1 MDMMVQNR
9 PQREYSF
16 PLNRFITKSRF
27 ERIKDFSRTIETP
40 FLVVDL
46 NVVKKKYQALTEK
59 MPFAKVYYAVKANP
73 MEEVLLLLK
82 SLGSNFDVATRNEL
96 DQLLKLGIE
105 AHRISY
111 GNTIKKEA
119 DISYFH
125 ERGVGL
131 YATDCEQD
139 LRKIAASAPGSRVF
153 FRLLTE
159 GQGADWPLSRKFGSH
174 PDTVYHLAILARD
187 LGLEPYGLSFHV
199 GSQQRDIGAW
209 DEAISRCTYLFRSLK
224 EDENIRLK
232 MINMGGGFPA
242 NYLKP
247 TQKFDLYVKGIDH
260 FLKEDFGDEY
270 PEIIIEPG
278 RSMVAD
284 SGVIVT
290 EVVMTSHKSAY
301 SPNKWVYVD
310 IGLFGGLIETIGES
324 IKYPIFADKEGL
336 AEEVILAGPTCD
348 SMDVLYEDFKYRLPD
363 TLEPGDRIYI
373 ATTGAY
379 TQSYS
384 SVAFNGFPPLK
395 AYVLS

>member
-1 MDMMVQNR
+1 
-9 PQREYSF
+9 
-16 PLNRFITKSRF
+16 
-27 ERIKDFSRTIETP
+27 
-40 FLVVDL
+40 
-46 NVVKKKYQALTEK
+46 
-59 MPFAKVYYAVKANP
+59 
-73 MEEVLLLLK
+73 
-82 SLGSNFDVATRNEL
+82 
-96 DQLLKLGIE
+96 
-105 AHRISY
+105 
-111 GNTIKKEA
+111 
-119 DISYFH
+119 
-125 ERGVGL
+125 
-131 YATDCEQD
+131 
-139 LRKIAASAPGSRVF
+139 
-153 FRLLTE
+153 
-159 GQGADWPLSRKFGSH
+159 
-174 PDTVYHLAILARD
+174 
-187 LGLEPYGLSFHV
+187 
-199 GSQQRDIGAW
+199 
-209 DEAISRCTYLFRSLK
+209 
-224 EDENIRLK
+224 
-232 MINMGGGFPA
+232 MGGGFPA